1 MSETYIIT
9 AKTVDE
15 AIAIA
20 NREYADADH
29 EVAYDIIDMPKK
41 GFFGIGA
48 RDAKIKITVSKVQK
62 VELGSLVDDIRSMK
76 TLTDRGGSRTPEK
89 KTKPAVNVTAKNVQK
104 PAQNGQK
111 SAQNAQTQKSAK
123 PAQPKQNQ
131 PKTEK
136 SAEKPVQKKPVEN
149 AQPKSD
155 KLAQQKQQNQQKPA
169 QKPAEK
175 PQNQNQQKPKAEAKP
190 AEKPVENKPVEAKQK
205 PAQPKVETK
214 VEPKVETKAETKVE
228 AKTEPVQTTEAKAE
242 KTYTS
247 HLGNEVK
254 RTRRP
259 ERKPQHTENIP
270 SSGVTV
276 SAPVGLSDFSGTK
289 NGGFG
294 SGEYKSGRISN
305 DIKKKPAQNNVKP
318 VTDPAKANRDALKAL
333 TFDVD
338 AHEKAKAEEAA
349 PATAPVVTKAER
361 PAKPALH
368 GSARQQ
374 KPQSKPQNKPDEKAQ
389 QKEEKYPESTL
400 VKTEEQPAADASAE
414 KRLREGVTQAEMDYA
429 LDFANTLLE
438 NMKLDANAVQADAN
452 GDEYIINGEANV
464 YPRINIIGADTGIL
478 IGHHGETLDA
488 IQYLVNLSAL
498 RKSKQ
503 KDGDYVKI
511 VVDIEGYREK
521 REETLRTLARR
532 MAARAVKYKRNV
544 FLEPMNA
551 YERRIIHSELQSF
564 ENVSTHSVGADK
576 DRKIIIT
583 YEGPDKRERPERRRA
598 QASAVDTTAV
608 DANAVAA
615 AEATDAVET
624 DSVKNEERRRPK
636 KPVKLPIDK
645 LTDLLESREDNCTAP
660 AISEDAADAV
670 SETEEAK
677 QLVETEAE
685 VGAIPEYVGEEA
697 EAEADEAVEAEEADE
712 TEEASEEETE
722 KENDLADEEE

>member
-41 GFFGIGA
+41 GIFGIGA

-62 VELGSLVDDIRSMK
+62 VDLGSLVDDIRSMK

-89 KTKPAVNVTAKNVQK
+89 KTKPAVHVTAKNVQK
-104 PAQNGQK
+104 SG
-111 SAQNAQTQKSAK
+111 AK
-123 PAQPKQNQ
+123 PAQKTAQTQNGAKPQTAQKPEKPPKPQNQ
-131 PKTEK
+131 PK
-136 SAEKPVQKKPVEN
+136 AEKPQKPVEN
-149 AQPKSD
+149 AQQKSE
-155 KLAQQKQQNQQKPA
+155 KPAQPKQQNQQKPA
-169 QKPAEK
+169 Q
-175 PQNQNQQKPKAEAKP
+175 QNQPKAEKTQKP
-190 AEKPVENKPVEAKQK
+190 AVHGTAQKPVEAKQK
-205 PAQPKVETK
+205 AETKTAQPKVEA
-214 VEPKVETKAETKVE
+214 KVETKAETKVE
-228 AKTEPVQTTEAKAE
+228 AKAEPVQTTEAKAE

-259 ERKPQHTENIP
+259 ERKPQHTENIAA
-270 SSGVTV
+270 SGVTV
-276 SAPVGLSDFSGTK
+276 SSPVGLSDFSGTK
-289 NGGFG
+289 TGGFG
-294 SGEYKSGRISN
+294 SGDYKSGRISN
-305 DIKKKPAQNNVKP
+305 DIRKKPVA
-318 VTDPAKANRDALKAL
+318 DPAKANRDALKAL

-338 AHEKAKAEEAA
+338 AHEKAQAEES
-349 PATAPVVTKAER
+349 APVAPTVTKAER

-374 KPQSKPQNKPDEKAQ
+374 KPQNKPQNKPVEKAQ

-400 VKTEEQPAADASAE
+400 VKTEEQPAAADASAE

-438 NMKLDANAVQADAN
+438 NMKLDAKAVQADAN

-464 YPRINIIGADTGIL
+464 YPRINIIGEDTGIL

-551 YERRIIHSELQSF
+551 YERRIIDSELQSF

-583 YEGPDKRERPERRRA
+583 YEGPDKRERPDRRRA
-598 QASAVDTTAV
+598 QAVTA
-608 DANAVAA
+608 
-615 AEATDAVET
+615 ATDTSATDTADTAENPAQ

-645 LTDLLESREDNCTAP
+645 LTDLLESREDNYVTSDNCTAP

-697 EAEADEAVEAEEADE
+697 EAAADEAVEAEEADE

>member
-41 GFFGIGA
+41 GFLGIGA

-89 KTKPAVNVTAKNVQK
+89 KTKPAVNVTAKNSAK

-155 KLAQQKQQNQQKPA
+155 KLAQQKPAVHGTAQKPA

-214 VEPKVETKAETKVE
+214 VEAKA
-228 AKTEPVQTTEAKAE
+228 EPVQTTEAKAE

-289 NGGFG
+289 ASGFG

-305 DIKKKPAQNNVKP
+305 DIRKKPVA
-318 VTDPAKANRDALKAL
+318 DPAKANRDALKAL

-349 PATAPVVTKAER
+349 PVVTKAER
-361 PAKPALH
+361 PAKPAK
-368 GSARQQ
+368 Q
-374 KPQSKPQNKPDEKAQ
+374 PKPQNKPQ
-389 QKEEKYPESTL
+389 QNKPAAKVEEKYPESAL
-400 VKTEEQPAADASAE
+400 VKSETPAQPAADASAE
-414 KRLREGVTQAEMDYA
+414 KRLREGVTQAEMDFA

-438 NMKLDANAVQADAN
+438 NMKLDAKAVPAEAN

-583 YEGPDKRERPERRRA
+583 YEGPDKRERPDRRRA
-598 QASAVDTTAV
+598 QADVSAT
-608 DANAVAA
+608 
-615 AEATDAVET
+615 EATDVSVTDTVET
-624 DSVKNEERRRPK
+624 VEDSAQAFIRNEEKRRPK

-645 LTDLLESREDNCTAP
+645 LTDLLESREDNHVTSDGYVAP
-660 AISEDAADAV
+660 SEEDV
-670 SETEEAK
+670 SE
-677 QLVETEAE
+677 
-685 VGAIPEYVGEEA
+685 
-697 EAEADEAVEAEEADE
+697 ADTVEAVETVE
-712 TEEASEEETE
+712 TVETSDASASDVSEE
-722 KENDLADEEE
+722 

>member
-123 PAQPKQNQ
+123 PTQPKQNQ

-155 KLAQQKQQNQQKPA
+155 KPAQQKQQNQQKPA

-205 PAQPKVETK
+205 PAQPKS
-214 VEPKVETKAETKVE
+214 ETKVE

-259 ERKPQHTENIP
+259 ERKPQHTENIAA
-270 SSGVTV
+270 SGVTV
-276 SAPVGLSDFSGTK
+276 SSPVGLSDFSGTK
-289 NGGFG
+289 ASGFG

-361 PAKPALH
+361 PAKPA
-368 GSARQQ
+368 RQNKPQQ
-374 KPQSKPQNKPDEKAQ
+374 KPAEKAQ
-389 QKEEKYPESTL
+389 PKEEKYPESTL
-400 VKTEEQPAADASAE
+400 VKTDAQPAADASAE

-438 NMKLDANAVQADAN
+438 NMKLDAKAVPADAN
-452 GDEYIINGEANV
+452 GDEYIINGDANV

-583 YEGPDKRERPERRRA
+583 YEGPDKRERPDRRRA
-598 QASAVDTTAV
+598 QAD
-608 DANAVAA
+608 VAA
-615 AEATDAVET
+615 TEATDVSVTDTVET
-624 DSVKNEERRRPK
+624 VEDSAQAFIRNEEKRRPK

-645 LTDLLESREDNCTAP
+645 LTDLLESREDGYVTSDGYVAH
-660 AISEDAADAV
+660 SEEEEAV
-670 SETEEAK
+670 SEADTVEAIET
-677 QLVETEAE
+677 VET
-685 VGAIPEYVGEEA
+685 
-697 EAEADEAVEAEEADE
+697 VETSDASASDV
-712 TEEASEEETE
+712 SEE
-722 KENDLADEEE
+722 

>member
-89 KTKPAVNVTAKNVQK
+89 KTKPNVQK

-111 SAQNAQTQKSAK
+111 NAQNVQTQKSAK

-155 KLAQQKQQNQQKPA
+155 KLAQQKQQKQQNQ

-190 AEKPVENKPVEAKQK
+190 EAKPVQKPAVHGTAQKPVEAKQK
-205 PAQPKVETK
+205 TAQPKVEAK
-214 VEPKVETKAETKVE
+214 VEPKVEPKSETKVE

-270 SSGVTV
+270 SSGITV

-289 NGGFG
+289 ASGFG

-305 DIKKKPAQNNVKP
+305 DIRKKPVA
-318 VTDPAKANRDALKAL
+318 DPAKANRDALKAL

-349 PATAPVVTKAER
+349 PATAPATVPVVTKAEKPQR
-361 PAKPALH
+361 PAKPA
-368 GSARQQ
+368 R
-374 KPQSKPQNKPDEKAQ
+374 QNKPQPKPVEKAQ
-389 QKEEKYPESTL
+389 PKEDKYPESAL
-400 VKTEEQPAADASAE
+400 VKTEAAPAADASAE

-438 NMKLDANAVQADAN
+438 NMKLDAKAVPADAN

-583 YEGPDKRERPERRRA
+583 YEGPDKRERPDRRRQPA
-598 QASAVDTTAV
+598 DVSATETVD
-608 DANAVAA
+608 
-615 AEATDAVET
+615 ESAVET
-624 DSVKNEERRRPK
+624 VEDSAQAFIRNEEKRRPK

-645 LTDLLESREDNCTAP
+645 LTDLLESREDGCVTSDGYVAP
-660 AISEDAADAV
+660 
-670 SETEEAK
+670 
-677 QLVETEAE
+677 
-685 VGAIPEYVGEEA
+685 
-697 EAEADEAVEAEEADE
+697 
-712 TEEASEEETE
+712 SEEEE
-722 KENDLADEEE
+722 VVSEADTVEAIETVETVETSDASASDVSEEE

>member
-41 GFFGIGA
+41 GIFGIGA

-62 VELGSLVDDIRSMK
+62 VDLGSLVDDIRSMK

-89 KTKPAVNVTAKNVQK
+89 KTKPAVHVTAKNVQK
-104 PAQNGQK
+104 SAQNGTK
-111 SAQNAQTQKSAK
+111 PAQTAQTQKSAVHGNTK

-131 PKTEK
+131 PKTAEK
-136 SAEKPVQKKPVEN
+136 SAEKPVQQKSAQKKPVEN
-149 AQPKSD
+149 AQPKSE
-155 KLAQQKQQNQQKPA
+155 KQNQP
-169 QKPAEK
+169 K
-175 PQNQNQQKPKAEAKP
+175 PQNQPKVAEKP
-190 AEKPVENKPVEAKQK
+190 AEKPVQQKSAQKPVENKSAEKPQK
-205 PAQPKVETK
+205 SAQPKAEA
-214 VEPKVETKAETKVE
+214 KAETKVE
-228 AKTEPVQTTEAKAE
+228 AKAEPVQTTEAKEE

-259 ERKPQHTENIP
+259 ERKPQHTENIAA
-270 SSGVTV
+270 SGVTV
-276 SAPVGLSDFSGTK
+276 SSPVGLSDFSGTK
-289 NGGFG
+289 TGGFG
-294 SGEYKSGRISN
+294 SGDYKSGRISN
-305 DIKKKPAQNNVKP
+305 DIRKKPVA
-318 VTDPAKANRDALKAL
+318 DPAKANRDALKAL

-338 AHEKAKAEEAA
+338 AHEKAQAEES
-349 PATAPVVTKAER
+349 APVAPTVTKAER
-361 PAKPALH
+361 PAKPAKP
-368 GSARQQ
+368 AR
-374 KPQSKPQNKPDEKAQ
+374 QNKPQPKPVEKAQ

-400 VKTEEQPAADASAE
+400 VKTEEQPAAADASAE

-438 NMKLDANAVQADAN
+438 NMKLDAKAVQADAN

-464 YPRINIIGADTGIL
+464 YPRINIIGEDTGIL

-583 YEGPDKRERPERRRA
+583 YEGPDKRERPDRRRA
-598 QASAVDTTAV
+598 QASAV

-685 VGAIPEYVGEEA
+685 VGAIPEYIGEEA

-722 KENDLADEEE
+722 KENDLADEE

>member
-89 KTKPAVNVTAKNVQK
+89 KTKPAVNVTAQNSAK

-111 SAQNAQTQKSAK
+111 PTQNAQTQKSAK

-214 VEPKVETKAETKVE
+214 VEPKVEPKSETKVE

-305 DIKKKPAQNNVKP
+305 DIKKKPALQGSATKP
-318 VTDPAKANRDALKAL
+318 ITDPAKANRDALKAL

-361 PAKPALH
+361 PAKPAKP
-368 GSARQQ
+368 ARQNKPQQ
-374 KPQSKPQNKPDEKAQ
+374 KPAEKAQ
-389 QKEEKYPESTL
+389 PKEEKYPESTL
-400 VKTEEQPAADASAE
+400 VKTDAQPAADASAE
-414 KRLREGVTQAEMDYA
+414 KRLREGVTQAEMDFA

-438 NMKLDANAVQADAN
+438 NMKLDAKAVPADAN
-452 GDEYIINGEANV
+452 GDEYIINGDANV

-583 YEGPDKRERPERRRA
+583 YEGPDKRERPDRRRA

-697 EAEADEAVEAEEADE
+697 EAEADEAVEVEEADE

-722 KENDLADEEE
+722 KENDHANEEE

>member
-76 TLTDRGGSRTPEK
+76 TLTDRGGSRTQK
-89 KTKPAVNVTAKNVQK
+89 QAKPAVNVTAKNVQK

-175 PQNQNQQKPKAEAKP
+175 PQNQQKPKAEAKP

-214 VEPKVETKAETKVE
+214 VEPKVEPKSETKVE

-289 NGGFG
+289 ASGFG

-305 DIKKKPAQNNVKP
+305 DIRKKPVA
-318 VTDPAKANRDALKAL
+318 DPAKANRDALKAL

-338 AHEKAKAEEAA
+338 AHEKAKAEESVPATA
-349 PATAPVVTKAER
+349 PATVPVVTKAER
-361 PAKPALH
+361 PAKPAKP
-368 GSARQQ
+368 ARQNKPQQ
-374 KPQSKPQNKPDEKAQ
+374 KPAEKAQ
-389 QKEEKYPESTL
+389 PKEEKYPESTL
-400 VKTEEQPAADASAE
+400 VKTDAQPAADASAE
-414 KRLREGVTQAEMDYA
+414 KRLREGVTQAEMDFA

-438 NMKLDANAVQADAN
+438 NMKLDAKAVQADAN

-583 YEGPDKRERPERRRA
+583 YEGPDKRERPDRRRA
-598 QASAVDTTAV
+598 QAVTA
-608 DANAVAA
+608 
-615 AEATDAVET
+615 ATDTADTAENPAQ

>member
-76 TLTDRGGSRTPEK
+76 TLTDRGGSRTQK
-89 KTKPAVNVTAKNVQK
+89 QAKPAVNVTAKNVQK

-175 PQNQNQQKPKAEAKP
+175 PQNQQKPKAEAKP

-214 VEPKVETKAETKVE
+214 VEPKVEPKSETKVE

-289 NGGFG
+289 ASGFG

-305 DIKKKPAQNNVKP
+305 DIRKKPVA
-318 VTDPAKANRDALKAL
+318 DPAKANRDALKAL

-338 AHEKAKAEEAA
+338 AHEKAKAEESVPATA
-349 PATAPVVTKAER
+349 PATVPVVTKAER
-361 PAKPALH
+361 PAKPAKP
-368 GSARQQ
+368 ARQNKPQQ
-374 KPQSKPQNKPDEKAQ
+374 KPAEKAQ
-389 QKEEKYPESTL
+389 PKEEKYPESTL
-400 VKTEEQPAADASAE
+400 VKTDAQPAADASAE

-438 NMKLDANAVQADAN
+438 NMKLDAKAVQADAN

-583 YEGPDKRERPERRRA
+583 YEGPDKRERPDRRRA
-598 QASAVDTTAV
+598 QAVTA
-608 DANAVAA
+608 
-615 AEATDAVET
+615 ATDTADTAENPAQ

>member
-104 PAQNGQK
+104 PVQNGQK
-111 SAQNAQTQKSAK
+111 NAQNVQTQKSAK

-155 KLAQQKQQNQQKPA
+155 KLAQQKQQNPVVHGTTQKPA

-205 PAQPKVETK
+205 PAQPKS
-214 VEPKVETKAETKVE
+214 ETKVE

-259 ERKPQHTENIP
+259 ERKPQHTENIAA
-270 SSGVTV
+270 SGVTV

-289 NGGFG
+289 ASGFG

-349 PATAPVVTKAER
+349 PATAPATVPVVTKAEKPQR
-361 PAKPALH
+361 PAKPA
-368 GSARQQ
+368 R
-374 KPQSKPQNKPDEKAQ
+374 QNKPQPKPVEKAQ
-389 QKEEKYPESTL
+389 PKEEKYPESTL
-400 VKTEEQPAADASAE
+400 VKTDAQPAADASAE
-414 KRLREGVTQAEMDYA
+414 KRLREGVTQAEMDFA

-438 NMKLDANAVQADAN
+438 NMKLDAKAVPADAN
-452 GDEYIINGEANV
+452 GDEYIINGDANV

-583 YEGPDKRERPERRRA
+583 YEGPDKRERPDRRRQPA
-598 QASAVDTTAV
+598 DVAATEAVD
-608 DANAVAA
+608 
-615 AEATDAVET
+615 ESAVET
-624 DSVKNEERRRPK
+624 VEDSAQAFIRNEEKRRPK

-645 LTDLLESREDNCTAP
+645 LTDLLESREDNYVAP
-660 AISEDAADAV
+660 AISEDAV

-697 EAEADEAVEAEEADE
+697 EAAADEAEEADE

>member
-41 GFFGIGA
+41 GIFGIGA

-62 VELGSLVDDIRSMK
+62 VDLGSLVDDIRSMK

-89 KTKPAVNVTAKNVQK
+89 KTKPAVHVTAK
-104 PAQNGQK
+104 NGQK
-111 SAQNAQTQKSAK
+111 SAQNGTKPAQTAQTQKSAVHGNTK

-131 PKTEK
+131 PKAAEK
-136 SAEKPVQKKPVEN
+136 SAEKPVQQKSAQKKPVEN
-149 AQPKSD
+149 AQPKSE
-155 KLAQQKQQNQQKPA
+155 KQNQPKPQNQPKVAEKSAEKPVQQKPA
-169 QKPAEK
+169 VHGTAQ
-175 PQNQNQQKPKAEAKP
+175 
-190 AEKPVENKPVEAKQK
+190 KPVENKSAEKPQK
-205 PAQPKVETK
+205 SAQPKAEA
-214 VEPKVETKAETKVE
+214 KAETKVE
-228 AKTEPVQTTEAKAE
+228 AKAEPVQTTEAKAE

-259 ERKPQHTENIP
+259 ERKPQHTENIAA
-270 SSGVTV
+270 SGVTV
-276 SAPVGLSDFSGTK
+276 SSPVGLSDFSGTK
-289 NGGFG
+289 TGGFG
-294 SGEYKSGRISN
+294 SGDYKSGRISN
-305 DIKKKPAQNNVKP
+305 DIRKKPVA
-318 VTDPAKANRDALKAL
+318 DPAKANRDALKAL

-338 AHEKAKAEEAA
+338 AHEKAKAEES
-349 PATAPVVTKAER
+349 APVAPTVTKAER

-368 GSARQQ
+368 GSTRQQ
-374 KPQSKPQNKPDEKAQ
+374 KPQNKPQNKPVEKAQ
-389 QKEEKYPESTL
+389 PKEEKYPESTL
-400 VKTEEQPAADASAE
+400 VKTEEQPAAADASAE

-438 NMKLDANAVQADAN
+438 NMKLDAKATQADAN
-452 GDEYIINGEANV
+452 GEEYIINGEANV
-464 YPRINIIGADTGIL
+464 YPRINIIGEDTGIL
-478 IGHHGETLDA
+478 IGHHGETLDS

-583 YEGPDKRERPERRRA
+583 YEGPDKRERPDRRRA
-598 QASAVDTTAV
+598 QAVTA
-608 DANAVAA
+608 
-615 AEATDAVET
+615 ATDTSATDTADTAENPAQ

-645 LTDLLESREDNCTAP
+645 LTDLLESREDGCTAP

-685 VGAIPEYVGEEA
+685 VGAIPEYIGEEA
-697 EAEADEAVEAEEADE
+697 EAEADEAVEAEKADE
-712 TEEASEEETE
+712 TEEVSEEE
-722 KENDLADEEE
+722 

>member
-111 SAQNAQTQKSAK
+111 SAQNVQTQKSAK

-136 SAEKPVQKKPVEN
+136 PAEKPVQKKPVEN

-155 KLAQQKQQNQQKPA
+155 KPQNQLKPVVHGTAQKP

-214 VEPKVETKAETKVE
+214 VEPKVEPKSETKVE

-259 ERKPQHTENIP
+259 ERKPQHTENIAA
-270 SSGVTV
+270 SGVTV

-318 VTDPAKANRDALKAL
+318 ITDPAKANRDALKAL

-349 PATAPVVTKAER
+349 PATAPATVPVVTKAER
-361 PAKPALH
+361 PAKPAKP
-368 GSARQQ
+368 ARQNKPQQ
-374 KPQSKPQNKPDEKAQ
+374 KPAEKAQ
-389 QKEEKYPESTL
+389 PKEEKYPESTL
-400 VKTEEQPAADASAE
+400 VKTDAQPAADASAE
-414 KRLREGVTQAEMDYA
+414 KRLREGVTQAEMDFA

-438 NMKLDANAVQADAN
+438 NMKLDAKAVQADAN

-583 YEGPDKRERPERRRA
+583 YEGPDKRERPERRRQPA
-598 QASAVDTTAV
+598 DVAATEAVD
-608 DANAVAA
+608 
-615 AEATDAVET
+615 ESAVET
-624 DSVKNEERRRPK
+624 VEDSAQAFIRNEEKRRPK

-645 LTDLLESREDNCTAP
+645 LTDLLESREDGYVTSDGYVAP
-660 AISEDAADAV
+660 
-670 SETEEAK
+670 
-677 QLVETEAE
+677 
-685 VGAIPEYVGEEA
+685 
-697 EAEADEAVEAEEADE
+697 
-712 TEEASEEETE
+712 SEEEE
-722 KENDLADEEE
+722 VVSEADTVDAIETVETVETSDASASDVAEEE

>member
-41 GFFGIGA
+41 GIFGIGA

-76 TLTDRGGSRTPEK
+76 TLTDRGGSRTQK
-89 KTKPAVNVTAKNVQK
+89 QTKPAVNVTAKNVQK

-169 QKPAEK
+169 QQNPEK

-214 VEPKVETKAETKVE
+214 VEPKVEPKSETKVE

-305 DIKKKPAQNNVKP
+305 DIRKKPVA
-318 VTDPAKANRDALKAL
+318 DPAKANRDALKAL

-361 PAKPALH
+361 PAKPAKP
-368 GSARQQ
+368 ARQNKPQQ
-374 KPQSKPQNKPDEKAQ
+374 KPAEKAQ
-389 QKEEKYPESTL
+389 PKEEKYPESTL
-400 VKTEEQPAADASAE
+400 VKTDAQPAADASAE

-438 NMKLDANAVQADAN
+438 NMKLDAKAVPADAN

-583 YEGPDKRERPERRRA
+583 YEGPDKRERPDRRRA

>member
-76 TLTDRGGSRTPEK
+76 TLTDRGGSRTQK
-89 KTKPAVNVTAKNVQK
+89 QTKPAVNVTAKNVQK

-155 KLAQQKQQNQQKPA
+155 KPQNQNQQKPA

-190 AEKPVENKPVEAKQK
+190 EAKPVQKPAVHGTAQKPVEAKQK

-214 VEPKVETKAETKVE
+214 VEPKVEPKSETKVE
-228 AKTEPVQTTEAKAE
+228 AKVEPVQTTEAKAE

-289 NGGFG
+289 ASGFG

-318 VTDPAKANRDALKAL
+318 VADPAKANRDALKAL

-338 AHEKAKAEEAA
+338 AHEKAKAEES
-349 PATAPVVTKAER
+349 APVVTKAER
-361 PAKPALH
+361 PAKPAKP
-368 GSARQQ
+368 ARQNKPQQ
-374 KPQSKPQNKPDEKAQ
+374 KPAEKAQ

-400 VKTEEQPAADASAE
+400 VKTDAQPAADASAE

-438 NMKLDANAVQADAN
+438 NMKLDAKAVQADAN

-583 YEGPDKRERPERRRA
+583 YEGPDKRERPDRRRQPA
-598 QASAVDTTAV
+598 DVAATEAVD
-608 DANAVAA
+608 
-615 AEATDAVET
+615 ESAVET
-624 DSVKNEERRRPK
+624 VEDSAQAFIRNEEKRRPK

-645 LTDLLESREDNCTAP
+645 LTDLLESREDGYVTSDGYVAP
-660 AISEDAADAV
+660 
-670 SETEEAK
+670 
-677 QLVETEAE
+677 
-685 VGAIPEYVGEEA
+685 
-697 EAEADEAVEAEEADE
+697 
-712 TEEASEEETE
+712 SEEEE
-722 KENDLADEEE
+722 VVSEADTVEAIETVETVETSDASASDVAEEE

>member
-41 GFFGIGA
+41 GIFGIGA

-62 VELGSLVDDIRSMK
+62 VDLGSLVDDIRSMK

-89 KTKPAVNVTAKNVQK
+89 KTKPAVHVTAKNVQK
-104 PAQNGQK
+104 SG
-111 SAQNAQTQKSAK
+111 AK
-123 PAQPKQNQ
+123 PAQKTAQTQNGAKPQTAQKPEKPPKPQNQ
-131 PKTEK
+131 PKAAEK
-136 SAEKPVQKKPVEN
+136 SA
-149 AQPKSD
+149 QP
-155 KLAQQKQQNQQKPA
+155 KQQNQQKPA
-169 QKPAEK
+169 QQNQPKAEKTQKPVEKTQKPAEK
-175 PQNQNQQKPKAEAKP
+175 PQ
-190 AEKPVENKPVEAKQK
+190 KPVEAKQK
-205 PAQPKVETK
+205 AETKTAQPKVEA
-214 VEPKVETKAETKVE
+214 KVETKTETKVE
-228 AKTEPVQTTEAKAE
+228 AKAEPVQTTEAKAE

-259 ERKPQHTENIP
+259 ERKPQHTENIAA
-270 SSGVTV
+270 SGVTV
-276 SAPVGLSDFSGTK
+276 SSPVGLSDFSGTK
-289 NGGFG
+289 TGGFG
-294 SGEYKSGRISN
+294 SGDYKSGRISN
-305 DIKKKPAQNNVKP
+305 EIRKKPVA
-318 VTDPAKANRDALKAL
+318 DPAKANRDALKAL

-338 AHEKAKAEEAA
+338 AHEKAKAEES
-349 PATAPVVTKAER
+349 APVAPTVTKAER
-361 PAKPALH
+361 PAKPALN

-374 KPQSKPQNKPDEKAQ
+374 KPQNKPQNKPVEKAQ

-400 VKTEEQPAADASAE
+400 VKTEEQPAAADASAE

-438 NMKLDANAVQADAN
+438 NMKLDAKAVQADAN

-583 YEGPDKRERPERRRA
+583 YEGPDKRERPDRRRA
-598 QASAVDTTAV
+598 QAATA
-608 DANAVAA
+608 
-615 AEATDAVET
+615 ATDTSATDTADTAENPAQ

-697 EAEADEAVEAEEADE
+697 EAAADEAVEAEEADE

>member
-76 TLTDRGGSRTPEK
+76 TLTDRGGSRTQK
-89 KTKPAVNVTAKNVQK
+89 QTKPAVHVTAQNGQK

-111 SAQNAQTQKSAK
+111 PTQNAQTQKSAK

-136 SAEKPVQKKPVEN
+136 PAEKPVQKKPVEN

-155 KLAQQKQQNQQKPA
+155 KLAQQKQQNPVVHGTTQKPA

-205 PAQPKVETK
+205 PVQP
-214 VEPKVETKAETKVE
+214 KAETKVE

-259 ERKPQHTENIP
+259 DRKPQHTENIAA
-270 SSGVTV
+270 SGVTV

-305 DIKKKPAQNNVKP
+305 DIKKKPALQGSATKP
-318 VTDPAKANRDALKAL
+318 ITDPAKANRDALKAL

-338 AHEKAKAEEAA
+338 AHEKAKAEESV
-349 PATAPVVTKAER
+349 PATVPVVTKAEKPQR
-361 PAKPALH
+361 PAKPA
-368 GSARQQ
+368 RQN
-374 KPQSKPQNKPDEKAQ
+374 KPQNKPAAKV
-389 QKEEKYPESTL
+389 EEKYPESAL
-400 VKTEEQPAADASAE
+400 VKSETPAQPAADASAE
-414 KRLREGVTQAEMDYA
+414 KRLREGVTQAEMDFA

-438 NMKLDANAVQADAN
+438 NMKLDAKAVPADAN

-583 YEGPDKRERPERRRA
+583 YEGPDKRERPERRQRA
-598 QASAVDTTAV
+598 QADVSAT
-608 DANAVAA
+608 
-615 AEATDAVET
+615 EATDVSVTDTVET
-624 DSVKNEERRRPK
+624 VEDSAQAFIRNEEKRRPK

-645 LTDLLESREDNCTAP
+645 LTDLLESREDDYVTSDGYVAP
-660 AISEDAADAV
+660 
-670 SETEEAK
+670 
-677 QLVETEAE
+677 
-685 VGAIPEYVGEEA
+685 
-697 EAEADEAVEAEEADE
+697 
-712 TEEASEEETE
+712 SEEEE
-722 KENDLADEEE
+722 VVSEADTVEAIETVETVETSDASASDVSEE

>member
-20 NREYADADH
+20 NREYSDADH

-155 KLAQQKQQNQQKPA
+155 KLAQQKKQNQ

-214 VEPKVETKAETKVE
+214 VEPKVEPKSETKVE

-259 ERKPQHTENIP
+259 ERKPQHTENIAA
-270 SSGVTV
+270 SGVTV

-289 NGGFG
+289 ASGFG
-294 SGEYKSGRISN
+294 SGDYKSGRISN

-338 AHEKAKAEEAA
+338 AHEKAKAEESV
-349 PATAPVVTKAER
+349 PATVPVVTKAER
-361 PAKPALH
+361 PARQQKPALH
-368 GSARQQ
+368 GSARQNKPQQ
-374 KPQSKPQNKPDEKAQ
+374 KPAEKAQ
-389 QKEEKYPESTL
+389 PKEEKYPESTL
-400 VKTEEQPAADASAE
+400 VKTDAQPAADASAE
-414 KRLREGVTQAEMDYA
+414 KRLREGVTQAEMDFA

-438 NMKLDANAVQADAN
+438 NMKLDAKAVPAEAN

-598 QASAVDTTAV
+598 QADVSAT
-608 DANAVAA
+608 
-615 AEATDAVET
+615 EATDVSVTDTVET
-624 DSVKNEERRRPK
+624 VEDSAQAFIRNEEKRRPK

-645 LTDLLESREDNCTAP
+645 LTDLLESREDNYVTSDGYVAP
-660 AISEDAADAV
+660 SEEEEVV
-670 SETEEAK
+670 SE
-677 QLVETEAE
+677 
-685 VGAIPEYVGEEA
+685 
-697 EAEADEAVEAEEADE
+697 ADTVEAVETVETVETSDASASDVAEEE
-712 TEEASEEETE
+712 
-722 KENDLADEEE
+722 

>member
-41 GFFGIGA
+41 GIFGIGA

-155 KLAQQKQQNQQKPA
+155 KPQNQNQQKPA

-190 AEKPVENKPVEAKQK
+190 EAKPVQKPAVHGTAQKPVEAKQK

-214 VEPKVETKAETKVE
+214 VEPKVEPKSETKVE

-305 DIKKKPAQNNVKP
+305 DIRKKPVA
-318 VTDPAKANRDALKAL
+318 DPAKANRDA
-333 TFDVD
+333 D
-338 AHEKAKAEEAA
+338 AHEKAKAEEA
-349 PATAPVVTKAER
+349 APVVTKAER
-361 PAKPALH
+361 PAKPAKP
-368 GSARQQ
+368 ARQNKPQQ
-374 KPQSKPQNKPDEKAQ
+374 KPAEKAQ
-389 QKEEKYPESTL
+389 PKEEKYPESAL
-400 VKTEEQPAADASAE
+400 VKTEAAPAADASAE

-438 NMKLDANAVQADAN
+438 NMKLDAKAVPADAN

-583 YEGPDKRERPERRRA
+583 YEGPDKRERPDRRRA

-645 LTDLLESREDNCTAP
+645 LTDLLESREDGYVTSDGYVAP
-660 AISEDAADAV
+660 
-670 SETEEAK
+670 
-677 QLVETEAE
+677 
-685 VGAIPEYVGEEA
+685 
-697 EAEADEAVEAEEADE
+697 
-712 TEEASEEETE
+712 SEEEE
-722 KENDLADEEE
+722 VVSEADTVEAIETVETVETSDASASDVAEEE

>member
-41 GFFGIGA
+41 GIFGIGA

-89 KTKPAVNVTAKNVQK
+89 KTKPAVNVTAQNSAK

-214 VEPKVETKAETKVE
+214 VEPKVEPKSETKVE

-259 ERKPQHTENIP
+259 DRKPQHTENIAA
-270 SSGVTV
+270 SGVTV
-276 SAPVGLSDFSGTK
+276 SSPVGLSDFSGTK

-305 DIKKKPAQNNVKP
+305 DIRKKPVA
-318 VTDPAKANRDALKAL
+318 DPAKANRDALKAL

-349 PATAPVVTKAER
+349 PATAPATVPVVTKAER
-361 PAKPALH
+361 PAKPAKP
-368 GSARQQ
+368 ARQNKPQQ
-374 KPQSKPQNKPDEKAQ
+374 KPAEKAQ
-389 QKEEKYPESTL
+389 PKEEKYPESTL
-400 VKTEEQPAADASAE
+400 VKTDAQPAADASAE
-414 KRLREGVTQAEMDYA
+414 KRLREGVTQAEMDFA

-438 NMKLDANAVQADAN
+438 NMKLDAKAVQADAN

-583 YEGPDKRERPERRRA
+583 YEGPDKRERPDRRRQPA
-598 QASAVDTTAV
+598 DVSATETVD
-608 DANAVAA
+608 
-615 AEATDAVET
+615 ESAVET
-624 DSVKNEERRRPK
+624 VEDSAQAFIRNEEKRRPK

-645 LTDLLESREDNCTAP
+645 LTDLLESREDGYVTSDGYVAP
-660 AISEDAADAV
+660 
-670 SETEEAK
+670 
-677 QLVETEAE
+677 
-685 VGAIPEYVGEEA
+685 
-697 EAEADEAVEAEEADE
+697 
-712 TEEASEEETE
+712 SEEEE
-722 KENDLADEEE
+722 AVVSEADTVEAIETVETVETSDASASDVAEEE

>member
-76 TLTDRGGSRTPEK
+76 TLTDRGGSRTQK
-89 KTKPAVNVTAKNVQK
+89 QAKPTVNVTAKNVQK

-111 SAQNAQTQKSAK
+111 PTQNAQTQKSAK

-214 VEPKVETKAETKVE
+214 VEPKVEPKSETKVE

-259 ERKPQHTENIP
+259 ERKPQHTENIAA
-270 SSGVTV
+270 SGVTV
-276 SAPVGLSDFSGTK
+276 SSPVGLSDFSGTK
-289 NGGFG
+289 ASGFG

-305 DIKKKPAQNNVKP
+305 DIRKKP

-349 PATAPVVTKAER
+349 PATAPATVPVVTKAER
-361 PAKPALH
+361 PAKPAKP
-368 GSARQQ
+368 AR
-374 KPQSKPQNKPDEKAQ
+374 QNKPQPKPVEKAQ

-400 VKTEEQPAADASAE
+400 VKTEEQPAAADASAE
-414 KRLREGVTQAEMDYA
+414 KRLREGVTQAEMDFA

-438 NMKLDANAVQADAN
+438 NMKLDAKAVQADAN
-452 GDEYIINGEANV
+452 GDEYIINGDANV

-583 YEGPDKRERPERRRA
+583 YEGPDKRERPDRRRA
-598 QASAVDTTAV
+598 QASAVDTT
-608 DANAVAA
+608 AVAA

-712 TEEASEEETE
+712 TEEASEEVTE

>member
-76 TLTDRGGSRTPEK
+76 TLTDRGGSRIQK
-89 KTKPAVNVTAKNVQK
+89 SAK
-104 PAQNGQK
+104 PAQNGSK
-111 SAQNAQTQKSAK
+111 PAQNAQKPAQKTAQTAQK

-136 SAEKPVQKKPVEN
+136 SAEQKPAVHGTAQKKPVEN
-149 AQPKSD
+149 AQPK
-155 KLAQQKQQNQQKPA
+155 QQKPA
-169 QKPAEK
+169 Q
-175 PQNQNQQKPKAEAKP
+175 QNQPKPKAEAKP
-190 AEKPVENKPVEAKQK
+190 EAKPAQKPVENKPAEKPQKSAETK
-205 PAQPKVETK
+205 PAQPRVEAKV
-214 VEPKVETKAETKVE
+214 ETKVE

-242 KTYTS
+242 KTYAS

-259 ERKPQHTENIP
+259 ERKPQNTEKIP
-270 SSGVTV
+270 ASGVTV
-276 SAPVGLSDFSGTK
+276 SSPVGLSDFSGAKT
-289 NGGFG
+289 GGFG

-305 DIKKKPAQNNVKP
+305 DIRKKP

-338 AHEKAKAEEAA
+338 AHEKAKAEEKAPAA
-349 PATAPVVTKAER
+349 PATVPVVTKAER
-361 PAKPALH
+361 PAKPAKQP
-368 GSARQQ
+368 RPQ
-374 KPQSKPQNKPDEKAQ
+374 KPVEKAQ
-389 QKEEKYPESTL
+389 PKADKYPESVL
-400 VKTEEQPAADASAE
+400 VKSEAPAQAAADASAE

-438 NMKLDANAVQADAN
+438 NMKLDAKAVQAEAN
-452 GDEYIINGEANV
+452 GDEYVVNGDANV

-583 YEGPDKRERPERRRA
+583 YEGPDKRERPDRRRA
-598 QASAVDTTAV
+598 QADAAVSADLSA
-608 DANAVAA
+608 DLS
-615 AEATDAVET
+615 ATDAVET
-624 DSVKNEERRRPK
+624 DSGKNEEKRRPK

-645 LTDLLESREDNCTAP
+645 LTDLLESREDG
-660 AISEDAADAV
+660 SSADAV

-677 QLVETEAE
+677 ELVETEAE
-685 VGAIPEYVGEEA
+685 VGAIPESVGEEA
-697 EAEADEAVEAEEADE
+697 EAAADEAVEAEEADE
-712 TEEASEEETE
+712 AEEVSEEETE

>member
-76 TLTDRGGSRTPEK
+76 TLTDRGGSRTQK
-89 KTKPAVNVTAKNVQK
+89 QTKPAVHVTAQNGQK

-111 SAQNAQTQKSAK
+111 TTQNAQTQKSAI

-155 KLAQQKQQNQQKPA
+155 KLAQQKPQNPVVHGTTQKPA

-214 VEPKVETKAETKVE
+214 VEPKVEPKSETKVE

-276 SAPVGLSDFSGTK
+276 SSPVGLSDFSGTK
-289 NGGFG
+289 ASGFG

-361 PAKPALH
+361 PAKPAKP
-368 GSARQQ
+368 ARQNKPQQ
-374 KPQSKPQNKPDEKAQ
+374 KPAEKAQ
-389 QKEEKYPESTL
+389 PKEDKYPESAL
-400 VKTEEQPAADASAE
+400 VKTEAAPAADASAE

-438 NMKLDANAVQADAN
+438 NMKLDAKAVQADAN

-583 YEGPDKRERPERRRA
+583 YEGPDKRERSDRRRQPA
-598 QASAVDTTAV
+598 DVSATEAVD
-608 DANAVAA
+608 
-615 AEATDAVET
+615 ESAVET
-624 DSVKNEERRRPK
+624 VEDSAQAFIRNEEKRRPK

-677 QLVETEAE
+677 QLVETETE

>member
-155 KLAQQKQQNQQKPA
+155 KPQNQNQQKPA

-190 AEKPVENKPVEAKQK
+190 EAKPVQKPAVHGTAQKPVEAKQK

-214 VEPKVETKAETKVE
+214 VEPKVEPKSETKVE

-289 NGGFG
+289 ASGFG
-294 SGEYKSGRISN
+294 SGDYKSGRISN
-305 DIKKKPAQNNVKP
+305 DIKKKPALQGSATKP
-318 VTDPAKANRDALKAL
+318 ITDPAKANRDALKAL

-361 PAKPALH
+361 PAKPAKP
-368 GSARQQ
+368 ARQNKPQQ
-374 KPQSKPQNKPDEKAQ
+374 KPAEKAQ
-389 QKEEKYPESTL
+389 PKEEKYPESTL
-400 VKTEEQPAADASAE
+400 VKTDAQPAADASAE

-438 NMKLDANAVQADAN
+438 NMKLDAKAVQADAN

-478 IGHHGETLDA
+478 IWTPRRDA
-488 IQYLVNLSAL
+488 
-498 RKSKQ
+498 
-503 KDGDYVKI
+503 
-511 VVDIEGYREK
+511 
-521 REETLRTLARR
+521 
-532 MAARAVKYKRNV
+532 
-544 FLEPMNA
+544 
-551 YERRIIHSELQSF
+551 
-564 ENVSTHSVGADK
+564 
-576 DRKIIIT
+576 
-583 YEGPDKRERPERRRA
+583 
-598 QASAVDTTAV
+598 
-608 DANAVAA
+608 
-615 AEATDAVET
+615 
-624 DSVKNEERRRPK
+624 
-636 KPVKLPIDK
+636 
-645 LTDLLESREDNCTAP
+645 
-660 AISEDAADAV
+660 
-670 SETEEAK
+670 
-677 QLVETEAE
+677 
-685 VGAIPEYVGEEA
+685 
-697 EAEADEAVEAEEADE
+697 
-712 TEEASEEETE
+712 
-722 KENDLADEEE
+722 

>member
-89 KTKPAVNVTAKNVQK
+89 KTKPNVQK
-104 PAQNGQK
+104 PVQNGQK
-111 SAQNAQTQKSAK
+111 NAQNVQTQKSAK

-155 KLAQQKQQNQQKPA
+155 KLAQQKQQNPVVHGTTQKPA

-190 AEKPVENKPVEAKQK
+190 EAKPVQKPAVHGTAQKPVEAKQK
-205 PAQPKVETK
+205 PAQPKVEAKVETK
-214 VEPKVETKAETKVE
+214 VEPKSETKVE
-228 AKTEPVQTTEAKAE
+228 AKAEPVQTTEAKAE

-289 NGGFG
+289 ASGFG

-305 DIKKKPAQNNVKP
+305 DIKKKPALQGSATKP
-318 VTDPAKANRDALKAL
+318 ITDPAKANRDALKAL

-349 PATAPVVTKAER
+349 PATAPATVPVVTKAEKPQR
-361 PAKPALH
+361 PAKPA
-368 GSARQQ
+368 R
-374 KPQSKPQNKPDEKAQ
+374 QNKPQPKPVEKAQ
-389 QKEEKYPESTL
+389 PKEEKYPESTL
-400 VKTEEQPAADASAE
+400 VKTEAAPAADASAE

-438 NMKLDANAVQADAN
+438 NMKLDAKAVQADAN

-583 YEGPDKRERPERRRA
+583 YEGPDKRERPERRRQPA
-598 QASAVDTTAV
+598 DVSATEAVD
-608 DANAVAA
+608 
-615 AEATDAVET
+615 ESAVET
-624 DSVKNEERRRPK
+624 VEDSAQAFIRNEEKRRPK

-645 LTDLLESREDNCTAP
+645 LTDLLESREDGYVTSDGYVAP
-660 AISEDAADAV
+660 
-670 SETEEAK
+670 
-677 QLVETEAE
+677 
-685 VGAIPEYVGEEA
+685 
-697 EAEADEAVEAEEADE
+697 
-712 TEEASEEETE
+712 SEEEE
-722 KENDLADEEE
+722 VVSEADTVEAIETVETVETSDASASDVSEEE

>member
-76 TLTDRGGSRTPEK
+76 TLTDRGGSRTQK
-89 KTKPAVNVTAKNVQK
+89 QAKPAVNVTAKNVQK

-155 KLAQQKQQNQQKPA
+155 KPAQQKQQNQQKPA

-214 VEPKVETKAETKVE
+214 VEPKVEPKSETKVE

-259 ERKPQHTENIP
+259 ERKPQHTENIAA
-270 SSGVTV
+270 SGVTV
-276 SAPVGLSDFSGTK
+276 SSPVGLSDFSGTK
-289 NGGFG
+289 ASGFG

-338 AHEKAKAEEAA
+338 AHEKAKAEES
-349 PATAPVVTKAER
+349 APVAPTVTKAER
-361 PAKPALH
+361 PAKPAKP
-368 GSARQQ
+368 ARQNKPQQ
-374 KPQSKPQNKPDEKAQ
+374 KPAEKAQ
-389 QKEEKYPESTL
+389 PKEEKYPESTL
-400 VKTEEQPAADASAE
+400 VKTEEQPAAADASAE

-438 NMKLDANAVQADAN
+438 NMKLDAKAVQADAN

-583 YEGPDKRERPERRRA
+583 YEGPDKRERPDRRRA

-645 LTDLLESREDNCTAP
+645 LTDLLESREDGCTAP

>member
-89 KTKPAVNVTAKNVQK
+89 KTKPAVNVTA
-104 PAQNGQK
+104 QNGQK
-111 SAQNAQTQKSAK
+111 PTQNAQTQKSAK

-149 AQPKSD
+149 AQQKSD
-155 KLAQQKQQNQQKPA
+155 KPQNQQKPVVHGTAQKPA

-205 PAQPKVETK
+205 TAQPKV
-214 VEPKVETKAETKVE
+214 ETKVE

-259 ERKPQHTENIP
+259 ERKPQHTENIAA
-270 SSGVTV
+270 SGVTV

-305 DIKKKPAQNNVKP
+305 DIKKKPALQGSATKP
-318 VTDPAKANRDALKAL
+318 ITDPAKANRDALKAL

-338 AHEKAKAEEAA
+338 AHEKAKAEESV
-349 PATAPVVTKAER
+349 PATVPVVTKAENEKPQR
-361 PAKPALH
+361 PAKPA
-368 GSARQQ
+368 R
-374 KPQSKPQNKPDEKAQ
+374 QSKPQPKPVEKAQ
-389 QKEEKYPESTL
+389 PKEEKYPESAL
-400 VKTEEQPAADASAE
+400 VKTEAAPSADASAE
-414 KRLREGVTQAEMDYA
+414 KRLREGVTQAEMDFA

-438 NMKLDANAVQADAN
+438 NMKLDAKAVQADAN
-452 GDEYIINGEANV
+452 GDEYIINGDANV

-598 QASAVDTTAV
+598 QADVSAT
-608 DANAVAA
+608 
-615 AEATDAVET
+615 EATDVSVTDTVET
-624 DSVKNEERRRPK
+624 V
-636 KPVKLPIDK
+636 
-645 LTDLLESREDNCTAP
+645 
-660 AISEDAADAV
+660 
-670 SETEEAK
+670 
-677 QLVETEAE
+677 
-685 VGAIPEYVGEEA
+685 
-697 EAEADEAVEAEEADE
+697 
-712 TEEASEEETE
+712 
-722 KENDLADEEE
+722 

>member
-41 GFFGIGA
+41 GIFGIGA

-62 VELGSLVDDIRSMK
+62 VDLGSLVDDIRSMK

-89 KTKPAVNVTAKNVQK
+89 KTKPAVHVTAK
-104 PAQNGQK
+104 NGQK
-111 SAQNAQTQKSAK
+111 SAQNGTKPAQTAQTQKSAVHGNTK

-131 PKTEK
+131 PKVAEK
-136 SAEKPVQKKPVEN
+136 SAEKPVQP
-149 AQPKSD
+149 
-155 KLAQQKQQNQQKPA
+155 KQQNQQKPA
-169 QKPAEK
+169 QQNQPKAEKPAVHGTAQKPVEKTQKPAEK
-175 PQNQNQQKPKAEAKP
+175 PQ
-190 AEKPVENKPVEAKQK
+190 KPVEAKQK
-205 PAQPKVETK
+205 AETKTAQPKAEA
-214 VEPKVETKAETKVE
+214 KAETKVE
-228 AKTEPVQTTEAKAE
+228 AKAEPVQTTEAKAE

-259 ERKPQHTENIP
+259 ERKPQHTENIAA
-270 SSGVTV
+270 SGVTV
-276 SAPVGLSDFSGTK
+276 SSPVGLSDFSGTK
-289 NGGFG
+289 TGGFG
-294 SGEYKSGRISN
+294 SGDYKSGRISN
-305 DIKKKPAQNNVKP
+305 DIRKKPVA
-318 VTDPAKANRDALKAL
+318 DPAKANRDALKAL

-338 AHEKAKAEEAA
+338 AHEKAQAEESAPAA
-349 PATAPVVTKAER
+349 PTVTKAER
-361 PAKPALH
+361 PAKPAKP
-368 GSARQQ
+368 AR
-374 KPQSKPQNKPDEKAQ
+374 QNKPQPKPVEKAQ

-400 VKTEEQPAADASAE
+400 VKTEEQPAAADASAE

-438 NMKLDANAVQADAN
+438 NMKLDAKAVAADAN

-464 YPRINIIGADTGIL
+464 YPRINIIGSDTGIL
-478 IGHHGETLDA
+478 IGHHGETLDV

-583 YEGPDKRERPERRRA
+583 YEGPDKRERPDRRRA

-615 AEATDAVET
+615 AEATDTVET
-624 DSVKNEERRRPK
+624 DSVKNEL
-636 KPVKLPIDK
+636 VFGVLN
-645 LTDLLESREDNCTAP
+645 LLFFKQESN
-660 AISEDAADAV
+660 
-670 SETEEAK
+670 
-677 QLVETEAE
+677 
-685 VGAIPEYVGEEA
+685 
-697 EAEADEAVEAEEADE
+697 
-712 TEEASEEETE
+712 
-722 KENDLADEEE
+722 N

>member
-89 KTKPAVNVTAKNVQK
+89 KTKPAVNVTA
-104 PAQNGQK
+104 QN
-111 SAQNAQTQKSAK
+111 SAK

-214 VEPKVETKAETKVE
+214 VEPKVEPKSETKVE

-294 SGEYKSGRISN
+294 SGDYKSGRISN
-305 DIKKKPAQNNVKP
+305 DIRKKPVA
-318 VTDPAKANRDALKAL
+318 DPAKANRDALKAL

-349 PATAPVVTKAER
+349 PVVTKAER
-361 PAKPALH
+361 PAKPAKP
-368 GSARQQ
+368 ARQNKPQQ
-374 KPQSKPQNKPDEKAQ
+374 KPAEKAQ
-389 QKEEKYPESTL
+389 PKEEKYPESTL
-400 VKTEEQPAADASAE
+400 VKTDAQPAADASAE
-414 KRLREGVTQAEMDYA
+414 KRLREGVTQAEMDFA

-438 NMKLDANAVQADAN
+438 NMKLDAKAVPADAN
-452 GDEYIINGEANV
+452 GDEYIINGDANV

-583 YEGPDKRERPERRRA
+583 YEGPDKRERPERRRQPA
-598 QASAVDTTAV
+598 DVAATEAVD
-608 DANAVAA
+608 
-615 AEATDAVET
+615 ESAVET
-624 DSVKNEERRRPK
+624 VEDSAQAFIRNEEKRRPK

>member
-41 GFFGIGA
+41 GIFGIGA

-62 VELGSLVDDIRSMK
+62 VDLGSLVDDIRSMK

-89 KTKPAVNVTAKNVQK
+89 KTKPVVNVTAKNVQK
-104 PAQNGQK
+104 SG
-111 SAQNAQTQKSAK
+111 AK
-123 PAQPKQNQ
+123 PAQKTAQTQNGAKPQTAQKPEKPPKPQNQ
-131 PKTEK
+131 PK
-136 SAEKPVQKKPVEN
+136 SAEKSTEKPVQQKSAQKKPVEN
-149 AQPKSD
+149 AQPKSE
-155 KLAQQKQQNQQKPA
+155 KQNQ
-169 QKPAEK
+169 
-175 PQNQNQQKPKAEAKP
+175 PKA
-190 AEKPVENKPVEAKQK
+190 AEKPVEKSAEKPVQQKPAVHGTAQKPVENKSAEKPQK
-205 PAQPKVETK
+205 SAQPKVEA
-214 VEPKVETKAETKVE
+214 KAETKVE
-228 AKTEPVQTTEAKAE
+228 AKVETVQPQTEAKEE

-259 ERKPQHTENIP
+259 ERKPQHTENIAA
-270 SSGVTV
+270 SGVTV
-276 SAPVGLSDFSGTK
+276 SSPVGLSDFSGTK
-289 NGGFG
+289 TGGFG
-294 SGEYKSGRISN
+294 SGDYKSGRISN
-305 DIKKKPAQNNVKP
+305 DIRKKPVA
-318 VTDPAKANRDALKAL
+318 DPAKANRDALKAL

-338 AHEKAKAEEAA
+338 AHEKAKAEES
-349 PATAPVVTKAER
+349 APVAPTVTKAER
-361 PAKPALH
+361 PARPAKPA
-368 GSARQQ
+368 R
-374 KPQSKPQNKPDEKAQ
+374 QNKPQPKPVEKAQ

-400 VKTEEQPAADASAE
+400 VKTEEQPAAADASAE

-438 NMKLDANAVQADAN
+438 NMKLDAKAVQADAN

-503 KDGDYVKI
+503 KNGDYVKI

-583 YEGPDKRERPERRRA
+583 YEGPDKRERPDRRRA
-598 QASAVDTTAV
+598 QAVTA
-608 DANAVAA
+608 
-615 AEATDAVET
+615 ATDTSATDTADTAENPAQ

-645 LTDLLESREDNCTAP
+645 LTDLLESREDGCTAP

-685 VGAIPEYVGEEA
+685 VGAIPEFVGEEA

>member
-1 MSETYIIT
+1 
-9 AKTVDE
+9 
-15 AIAIA
+15 
-20 NREYADADH
+20 
-29 EVAYDIIDMPKK
+29 MPKK

-89 KTKPAVNVTAKNVQK
+89 KTKPAVNVTAQNSAK

-155 KLAQQKQQNQQKPA
+155 KPQNQQNQQKPA
-169 QKPAEK
+169 Q
-175 PQNQNQQKPKAEAKP
+175 
-190 AEKPVENKPVEAKQK
+190 KPVEAKQK

-214 VEPKVETKAETKVE
+214 VEPKVEPKSETKVE

-289 NGGFG
+289 ASGFG

-349 PATAPVVTKAER
+349 PATAPATVPVVTKAER
-361 PAKPALH
+361 PAKPAKP
-368 GSARQQ
+368 ARQNKPQQ
-374 KPQSKPQNKPDEKAQ
+374 KPAEKAQ

-400 VKTEEQPAADASAE
+400 VKTDAQPAADASAE
-414 KRLREGVTQAEMDYA
+414 KRLREGVTQAEMDFA

-438 NMKLDANAVQADAN
+438 NMKLDAKAVQADAN

-583 YEGPDKRERPERRRA
+583 YEGPDKRERPERRRQPA
-598 QASAVDTTAV
+598 DVAATEAVD
-608 DANAVAA
+608 
-615 AEATDAVET
+615 ESAVET
-624 DSVKNEERRRPK
+624 VEDSAQAFIRNEEKRRPK

-645 LTDLLESREDNCTAP
+645 LTDLLESREDGYVTSDGYVAP
-660 AISEDAADAV
+660 
-670 SETEEAK
+670 
-677 QLVETEAE
+677 
-685 VGAIPEYVGEEA
+685 
-697 EAEADEAVEAEEADE
+697 
-712 TEEASEEETE
+712 SEEEE
-722 KENDLADEEE
+722 VVSEADTVEAIETVETVETSDASASDVAEEE

>member
-89 KTKPAVNVTAKNVQK
+89 KTKPAVHVTEKNVQK

-111 SAQNAQTQKSAK
+111 PTQSAQTQKSAK

-214 VEPKVETKAETKVE
+214 VE

-305 DIKKKPAQNNVKP
+305 DIKKKPALQGSATKP
-318 VTDPAKANRDALKAL
+318 ITDPAKANRDALKAL

-349 PATAPVVTKAER
+349 PATAPATVPVVTKAER
-361 PAKPALH
+361 PAKPA
-368 GSARQQ
+368 RQNKPQQ
-374 KPQSKPQNKPDEKAQ
+374 KPAEKAQ
-389 QKEEKYPESTL
+389 PKEEKYPESTL
-400 VKTEEQPAADASAE
+400 VKTDAQPAADASAE

-438 NMKLDANAVQADAN
+438 NMKLDAKAVQADAN
-452 GDEYIINGEANV
+452 GDEYIINGDANV

-583 YEGPDKRERPERRRA
+583 YRDP
-598 QASAVDTTAV
+598 T
-608 DANAVAA
+608 
-615 AEATDAVET
+615 
-624 DSVKNEERRRPK
+624 SVKDPTEDVSRRM
-636 KPVKLPIDK
+636 
-645 LTDLLESREDNCTAP
+645 
-660 AISEDAADAV
+660 
-670 SETEEAK
+670 
-677 QLVETEAE
+677 
-685 VGAIPEYVGEEA
+685 
-697 EAEADEAVEAEEADE
+697 
-712 TEEASEEETE
+712 
-722 KENDLADEEE
+722 

>member
-41 GFFGIGA
+41 GIFGIGA

-62 VELGSLVDDIRSMK
+62 VDLGSLVDDIRSMK

-89 KTKPAVNVTAKNVQK
+89 KTKPAVHVTAKN
-104 PAQNGQK
+104 GQK
-111 SAQNAQTQKSAK
+111 SGAK
-123 PAQPKQNQ
+123 PAQKTAQTQNGAKPQTAQKTEKPAQTTQKPPKQNQ
-131 PKTEK
+131 PKTAEK
-136 SAEKPVQKKPVEN
+136 SAEKPVQQKSAQKKPVEN
-149 AQPKSD
+149 AQPKSE
-155 KLAQQKQQNQQKPA
+155 KQNQPKQQNQPKVA
-169 QKPAEK
+169 EKSAEKSAEK
-175 PQNQNQQKPKAEAKP
+175 PQK
-190 AEKPVENKPVEAKQK
+190 
-205 PAQPKVETK
+205 QPKVEAK
-214 VEPKVETKAETKVE
+214 AETKAETKVE
-228 AKTEPVQTTEAKAE
+228 AKAEPVQTTEAKAE

-259 ERKPQHTENIP
+259 ERKPQHTENIAA
-270 SSGVTV
+270 SGVTV
-276 SAPVGLSDFSGTK
+276 SSPVGLSDFSGTK
-289 NGGFG
+289 TGGFG
-294 SGEYKSGRISN
+294 SGDYKSGRISN
-305 DIKKKPAQNNVKP
+305 DIRKKPVA
-318 VTDPAKANRDALKAL
+318 DPAKANRDALKAL

-338 AHEKAKAEEAA
+338 AHEKAQAEES
-349 PATAPVVTKAER
+349 APVAPTVTKAER
-361 PAKPALH
+361 PAKPAKP
-368 GSARQQ
+368 AR
-374 KPQSKPQNKPDEKAQ
+374 QNKPQPKPVEKAQ

-400 VKTEEQPAADASAE
+400 VKTEEQPAAADASAE

-438 NMKLDANAVQADAN
+438 NMKLDAKAVAADAN

-464 YPRINIIGADTGIL
+464 YPRINIIGSDTGIL

-521 REETLRTLARR
+521 REETLRSLARR

-583 YEGPDKRERPERRRA
+583 YEGPDKRERPDRRRA

-645 LTDLLESREDNCTAP
+645 LTDLLESREDNCVTSDNCTAP

-685 VGAIPEYVGEEA
+685 VGAIPEYIGEEA
-697 EAEADEAVEAEEADE
+697 EAEADEAVEAEKADE
-712 TEEASEEETE
+712 TEEVSEEE
-722 KENDLADEEE
+722 

>member
-89 KTKPAVNVTAKNVQK
+89 KTKPAVNVTAQNSAK

-155 KLAQQKQQNQQKPA
+155 KLAQQKQQNPVVHGTTQKPA

-205 PAQPKVETK
+205 TAQPKVE
-214 VEPKVETKAETKVE
+214 AKVE

-276 SAPVGLSDFSGTK
+276 SSPVGLSDFSGTK
-289 NGGFG
+289 ASGFG

-349 PATAPVVTKAER
+349 PVVTKAER
-361 PAKPALH
+361 PAKPAKP
-368 GSARQQ
+368 ARQNKPQQ
-374 KPQSKPQNKPDEKAQ
+374 KPAEKAQ
-389 QKEEKYPESTL
+389 PKEEKYPESAL
-400 VKTEEQPAADASAE
+400 VKTEAVPAADASAE

-438 NMKLDANAVQADAN
+438 NMKLDAKAVPADAN

-583 YEGPDKRERPERRRA
+583 YEGPDKRERPDRRRQPA
-598 QASAVDTTAV
+598 DVSATETVD
-608 DANAVAA
+608 
-615 AEATDAVET
+615 ESAVET
-624 DSVKNEERRRPK
+624 VEDSAQAFIRNEEKRRPK

-645 LTDLLESREDNCTAP
+645 LTDLLESREDGYVTSDGYVAP
-660 AISEDAADAV
+660 
-670 SETEEAK
+670 
-677 QLVETEAE
+677 
-685 VGAIPEYVGEEA
+685 
-697 EAEADEAVEAEEADE
+697 
-712 TEEASEEETE
+712 SEEEE
-722 KENDLADEEE
+722 VVSEADTVEAIETVETVETSDASASDVAEEE

>member
-89 KTKPAVNVTAKNVQK
+89 KTKPNVQK

-111 SAQNAQTQKSAK
+111 PTQNAQTQKSAK

-155 KLAQQKQQNQQKPA
+155 KLAQQKPAVHGTAQKPA

-190 AEKPVENKPVEAKQK
+190 EAKPVENKPVEAKQK

-214 VEPKVETKAETKVE
+214 VEPKVEPKSETKVE

-259 ERKPQHTENIP
+259 ERKPQHTENIAA
-270 SSGVTV
+270 SGVTV

-289 NGGFG
+289 ASGFG

-338 AHEKAKAEEAA
+338 AHENAKAEEAA
-349 PATAPVVTKAER
+349 PATAPATVPVVTKAER
-361 PAKPALH
+361 PAKPAKP
-368 GSARQQ
+368 ARQNKPQQ
-374 KPQSKPQNKPDEKAQ
+374 KPAEKAQ
-389 QKEEKYPESTL
+389 PKEEKYPESAL
-400 VKTEEQPAADASAE
+400 VKSETPAQPAADASAE
-414 KRLREGVTQAEMDYA
+414 KRLREGVTQAEMDFA

-438 NMKLDANAVQADAN
+438 NMKLDAKAVPADAN
-452 GDEYIINGEANV
+452 GDEYIINGDANV

-583 YEGPDKRERPERRRA
+583 YEGPDKRERPERRRQPA
-598 QASAVDTTAV
+598 DVS
-608 DANAVAA
+608 
-615 AEATDAVET
+615 ATDVSATETVDESAVET
-624 DSVKNEERRRPK
+624 VEDSAQAFIRNEEKRRPK

-645 LTDLLESREDNCTAP
+645 LTDLLESREDGYVTSDGYVAP
-660 AISEDAADAV
+660 
-670 SETEEAK
+670 
-677 QLVETEAE
+677 
-685 VGAIPEYVGEEA
+685 
-697 EAEADEAVEAEEADE
+697 
-712 TEEASEEETE
+712 SEEEE
-722 KENDLADEEE
+722 VVSEADTVEAIETVETVETSDASASDVSEEE